1 MRPVGTVGLSLLSLP
16 GSATVTTLKPEIT
29 VLGVSTASSA
39 AVKVRPQVVGA
50 TPTTIRAK
58 TWAATGTEPTAWQ
71 LTATDS
77 FAGLQAYVSSGSTV
91 TPVTLRASDFSARSA
106 TGP

>member
-1 MRPVGTVGLSLLSLP
+1 M
-16 GSATVTTLKPEIT
+16 T
-29 VLGVSTASSA
+29 VLLDGNVLIAITMA
-39 AVKVRPQVVGA
+39 A
-50 TPTTIRAK
+50 
-58 TWAATGTEPTAWQ
+58 
-71 LTATDS
+71 TATDS